1 MSTVVI
7 TDAKGKK
14 HRVHAHEI
22 IYRRAIYGLYV
33 ENSKLLMVKDKV
45 SNNWEIPGGG
55 IENNEIPIQTLKREF
70 FEETGLLILDNEVS
84 PSKIIYSC
92 EELFFNIFSH
102 QAWKT
107 KRDFFLISQVRGSL
121 NKQGNK
127 KDITKAQFFS
137 FNKLPFTHVTHT
149 IRQVLNKLLQLH
161 KEGYI
166 SKINS

>member
-1 MSTVVI
+1 MSLVI
-7 TDAKGKK
+7 IADAKGKE
-14 HRVHAHEI
+14 HRVDVKNI
-22 IYRRAIYGLYV
+22 LSRKAIYGLYIKDNQLLLV
-33 ENSKLLMVKDKV
+33 RDKL
-45 SNNWEIPGGG
+45 SNKWEIPGGG
-55 IENNEIPIQTLKREF
+55 IKNGESPIQALKREF
-70 FEETGLLILDNEVS
+70 FEETGLLILDE
-84 PSKIIYSC
+84 KILPGKVVYSC
-92 EELFFNIFSH
+92 EELFFDLSSH

-161 KEGYI
+161 KEGQI